1 MVRLGQFD
9 GQAPLEARK
18 QPLLEVLQV
27 CRRAVGGEHQL
38 LAGLMKMIEYVE
50 ERVLRGRAVQ
60 FLDVIHYEDIDPHVE
75 GHEVSQLVLYT
86 DRIDVLGPELVAG
99 DIEDNKI
106 RVGFVDGDTDRLR
119 EMGLA
124 KSRATEDEQR
134 VERSLARLV

>member
-1 MVRLGQFD
+1 
-9 GQAPLEARK
+9 
-18 QPLLEVLQV
+18 
-27 CRRAVGGEHQL
+27 
-38 LAGLMKMIEYVE
+38 MIEYVE

-106 RVGFVDGDTDRLR
+106 RVGFVDGDTDRLC

-124 KSRATEDEQR
+124 KSLAT
-134 VERSLARLV
+134 